1 MRTRKTGAKLFLLI
15 TVLIPTLAASTMV
28 AGAVACPGW
37 VPTNMCD
44 AGGNLL
50 LDPNSIVRV
59 ALYLIIVAGILWTL
73 WNIIS
78 AGFVWASSGGDE
90 EKRNEA
96 TKKIISALVGLLI
109 IVVSFTIM
117 AIVVGFLGFETEE
130 TTLGIP
136 CVDEKGT
143 AGLWVPEYDL
153 DNDGEID
160 KNECK
165 PQ

>member
-1 MRTRKTGAKLFLLI
+1 MKKRNKLFLLVLAI
-15 TVLIPTLAASTMV
+15 TPIIV
-28 AGAVACPGW
+28 GATTAVGAIACPAW

-50 LDPNSIVRV
+50 LDPNSIIRV

-78 AGFVWASSGGDE
+78 AGFVWAASGGDE
-90 EKRNEA
+90 EKRNQA
-96 TKKIISALVGLLI
+96 TKKIISALIGLLI
-109 IVVSFTIM
+109 IVVSFTVM
-117 AIVVGFLGFETEE
+117 SIVVGFLGFETEE
-130 TTLGIP
+130 TTVGIP
-136 CVDEKGT
+136 CVDENGT
-143 AGLWVPEYDL
+143 AGLWIPEYDL

-160 KNECK
+160 KNECR